1 MFGWHHRLSGQKF
14 ELTLGNSEGHGSLA
28 GCSPWGHKESDT
40 TERLNWNWKG
50 SKTDELKFMAVLEES
65 EMNNLPRLY

>member
-28 GCSPWGHKESDT
+28 GCSPWGHKESDM
-40 TERLNWNWKG
+40 TELLNNECKAETYSG
-50 SKTDELKFMAVLEES
+50 AYTILYVKFHTK
-65 EMNNLPRLY
+65 